1 MVYLDN
7 AATTVCKFPASTYD
21 DIWGNAN
28 TPYKFGLNARQA
40 ADDCR
45 EKVKECLDA
54 KGGKVIFCSNASE
67 AAKILCD
74 RLHTKGFCTFC
85 GPYEHDSVYY
95 NVDVHSYYTEEL
107 YDNKYDKNDAI
118 FQQWVNP
125 VTGMAFNIPS
135 IRQALGNDCFLC
147 MDATAGI
154 GKIELEQEIA
164 DSIDA
169 MWFSG
174 HKFHGPKTGGI
185 LWISDRLSKALYLSD
200 DSRNEYGLKHGTL
213 DVPNFIA
220 TTCAL
225 EYAINTQQDN
235 FERWGELE
243 DRLVDSE
250 VVSID
255 IDFTDNFGQYCSY
268 FSTATG
274 IYYVGCNADALVQ
287 YLSSKGIY
295 VGLAHSACSADADY
309 RVTRGLG
316 ISDKYAERC
325 IRVSFSEDNTLEDID
340 ALVDGIK
347 EFKEKF
353 V

>member
-7 AATTVCKFPASTYD
+7 AATTVCKFPASVYD

-40 ADDCR
+40 ADECR
-45 EKVKECLDA
+45 EKVKECLGV

-67 AAKILCD
+67 AVRVLCN
-74 RLHTKGFCTFC
+74 RMLANGFYTFC

-95 NVDVHSYYTEEL
+95 NVDVHGYTTEEF
-107 YDNKYDKNDAI
+107 YGSKYGKNDVI

-125 VTGMAFNIPS
+125 VTGMAFDIPS

-154 GKIELEQEIA
+154 GKRVLTQ
-164 DSIDA
+164 SIVNSVDA
-169 MWFSG
+169 IWFSG
-174 HKFHGPKTGGI
+174 HKFNGPKTGGI
-185 LWISDRLSKALYLSD
+185 LWVSDRLNRALYLSD

-213 DVPNFIA
+213 DVPSFIA
-220 TTCAL
+220 TICAL
-225 EYAINTQQDN
+225 EYTINNDIEN
-235 FERWGELE
+235 IWHYAELNDYLSNRVG
-243 DRLVDSE
+243 DRVAGYQPYANDQLNATVL
-250 VVSID
+250 ID
-255 IDFTDNFGQYCSY
+255 T
-268 FSTATG
+268 
-274 IYYVGCNADALVQ
+274 GCNADALVQ
-287 YLSSKGIY
+287 YLSTKSIY

-309 RVTRGLG
+309 RVTRSLG

-325 IRVSFSEDNTLEDID
+325 IRVSFSEDSTFNDID

>member
-7 AATTVCKFPASTYD
+7 AATTVCKFPASAYD

-40 ADDCR
+40 ADECR
-45 EKVKECLDA
+45 EKVKECLGV
-54 KGGKVIFCSNASE
+54 KGGKVIFCGNASE

-74 RLHTKGFCTFC
+74 RLQGYGIATACS
-85 GPYEHDSVYY
+85 PYEHDSVYDL
-95 NVDVHSYYTEEL
+95 VDIDGYQFVHYSDFT
-107 YDNKYDKNDAI
+107 AI

-125 VTGMAFNIPS
+125 VTGLIFDIPGIRKS
-135 IRQALGNDCFLC
+135 IGNDCFLC

-154 GKIELEQEIA
+154 GKRYLTQAIVN
-164 DSIDA
+164 SVDA
-169 MWFSG
+169 IWFSG

-185 LWISDRLSKALYLSD
+185 LWVSDRLSKALYLSD

-213 DVPNFIA
+213 DVPSFIA
-220 TTCAL
+220 TTYAL
-225 EYAINTQQDN
+225 EYTFSNSIENI
-235 FERWGELE
+235 WHYVELN
-243 DRLVDSE
+243 DYLSNRAGNR
-250 VVSID
+250 VVSFKQYANYQLDATVLID
-255 IDFTDNFGQYCSY
+255 T
-268 FSTATG
+268 
-274 IYYVGCNADALVQ
+274 GCNADVLVQ

-316 ISDKYAERC
+316 ISKETAERC
-325 IRVSFSEDNTLEDID
+325 IRVSFSEDNTFNDID
-340 ALVDGIK
+340 ALVNGIK

>member
-7 AATTVCKFPASTYD
+7 AATTVCKFPASVYD

-40 ADDCR
+40 ADECR
-45 EKVKECLDA
+45 EKVKKCLGV
-54 KGGKVIFCSNASE
+54 KGGKVVFCGNASE

-74 RLHTKGFCTFC
+74 RLQAHGIVTACS
-85 GPYEHDSVYY
+85 PYEHDSVYDL
-95 NVDVHSYYTEEL
+95 VDIEGYQFVRYSDGT
-107 YDNKYDKNDAI
+107 AI

-213 DVPNFIA
+213 DVPSFIA

-255 IDFTDNFGQYCSY
+255 IDFTDNFGKYCSY

-325 IRVSFSEDNTLEDID
+325 IRVSFSEDSTFNDID
-340 ALVDGIK
+340 ALINGIK

>member
-1 MVYLDN
+1 MIYLDN
-7 AATTVCKFPASTYD
+7 AATTVCKFPASSYD

-40 ADDCR
+40 ADECR
-45 EKVKECLDA
+45 EKVKECLGV

-74 RLHTKGFCTFC
+74 RLQTYGIATAC
-85 GPYEHDSVYY
+85 GPYEHDSVYDL
-95 NVDVHSYYTEEL
+95 VDIDGYQFVHYSDCT
-107 YDNKYDKNDAI
+107 AI

-125 VTGMAFNIPS
+125 VTGIIFDIHS
-135 IRQALGNDCFLC
+135 IRQAIGNDCFLC

-154 GKIELEQEIA
+154 GKRILTQ
-164 DSIDA
+164 SIVSSVDA
-169 MWFSG
+169 IWFSG

-185 LWISDRLSKALYLSD
+185 LWVSDRLSKALYLSD

-213 DVPNFIA
+213 DVPSFIA
-220 TTCAL
+220 TTYAL
-225 EYAINTQQDN
+225 EYTFSNSIENI
-235 FERWGELE
+235 WHYVELN
-243 DRLVDSE
+243 DYLSNRAGNR
-250 VVSID
+250 VVSFKQYANYQLDATVLID
-255 IDFTDNFGQYCSY
+255 T
-268 FSTATG
+268 
-274 IYYVGCNADALVQ
+274 GCNADVLVQ

-309 RVTRGLG
+309 RVIQAFG
-316 ISDKYAERC
+316 ISKETAERC
-325 IRVSFSEDNTLEDID
+325 IRVSFSEDNTFNDID
-340 ALVDGIK
+340 ALVNGIK

>member
-45 EKVKECLDA
+45 EKVKECLGV

-67 AAKILCD
+67 AAKILLDKIYAEGLVTMCS
-74 RLHTKGFCTFC
+74 
-85 GPYEHDSVYY
+85 PYEHDSVYDY
-95 NVDVHSYYTEEL
+95 VDVHGYSRITHY
-107 YDNKYDKNDAI
+107 NDRTAI

-125 VTGMAFNIPS
+125 VTGVIFDIIG
-135 IRQALGNDCFLC
+135 IRKAIGNDCFLC

-154 GKIELEQEIA
+154 GKRFLSQ
-164 DSIDA
+164 SIVNSVDA
-169 MWFSG
+169 IWFSG
-174 HKFHGPKTGGI
+174 HKFNGPKTGGI
-185 LWISDRLSKALYLSD
+185 LWVSDRLNRALYLSD

-213 DVPNFIA
+213 DVPSFIA
-220 TTCAL
+220 ITCAL
-225 EYAINTQQDN
+225 EYTLGNDIENIWHYAGLNDYLSN
-235 FERWGELE
+235 RAG
-243 DRLVDSE
+243 DRVTGFKPYANGQLNATVL
-250 VVSID
+250 ID
-255 IDFTDNFGQYCSY
+255 T
-268 FSTATG
+268 
-274 IYYVGCNADALVQ
+274 GCNADALVQ
-287 YLSSKGIY
+287 YLSSKDIY

-309 RVTRGLG
+309 RVTQAFG
-316 ISDKYAERC
+316 ISKETAERC
-325 IRVSFSEDNTLEDID
+325 IRVSFSEDNTFNDID
-340 ALVDGIK
+340 ALVNGIK

>member
-1 MVYLDN
+1 MIYLDN

-28 TPYKFGLNARQA
+28 VPYKFGLNARQV

-45 EKVKECLDA
+45 ERVKKCLGV

-74 RLHTKGFCTFC
+74 RLQAYGIATACSL
-85 GPYEHDSVYY
+85 YEHDSVYDL
-95 NVDVHSYYTEEL
+95 VDIDGYQFVRYS
-107 YDNKYDKNDAI
+107 NGIAI

-125 VTGMAFNIPS
+125 VTGIAFDIHS

-147 MDATAGI
+147 IDATAGI
-154 GKIELEQEIA
+154 GKRVLAQ
-164 DSIDA
+164 SIVSSVDA
-169 MWFSG
+169 IWFSG
-174 HKFHGPKTGGI
+174 HKFNGPKTGGI
-185 LWISDRLSKALYLSD
+185 LWVSDRLSRALYLSD

-213 DVPNFIA
+213 DVPSFIA
-220 TTCAL
+220 TTYAL
-225 EYAINTQQDN
+225 DEAVTQEIDNVAHYAELNNYLSNRAGNKIVISNPHTQGQ
-235 FERWGELE
+235 
-243 DRLVDSE
+243 
-250 VVSID
+250 ID
-255 IDFTDNFGQYCSY
+255 ATVLID
-268 FSTATG
+268 TG
-274 IYYVGCNADALVQ
+274 YNADVLVQ

-309 RVTRGLG
+309 RVTQAFG
-316 ISDKYAERC
+316 ISKETAERC
-325 IRVSFSEDNTLEDID
+325 IRVSFSEDSTFEDID
-340 ALVDGIK
+340 ALINGIK

>member
-1 MVYLDN
+1 MIYLDN

-40 ADDCR
+40 ADECR
-45 EKVKECLDA
+45 ERVRECIGVKV
-54 KGGKVIFCSNASE
+54 GKVIFCSNASE

-74 RLHTKGFCTFC
+74 KIYAEGLVTMCS
-85 GPYEHDSVYY
+85 PYEHDSVYDY
-95 NVDVHSYYTEEL
+95 VDVHGYSRITHY
-107 YDNKYDKNDAI
+107 NDRTAI

-125 VTGMAFNIPS
+125 VTGMAFDIPS

-154 GKIELEQEIA
+154 GK
-164 DSIDA
+164 SILTQSIVSSVDA
-169 MWFSG
+169 IWFSC
-174 HKFHGPKTGGI
+174 HKFNGPKTGGI
-185 LWISDRLSKALYLSD
+185 LWVSDRLSKALYLSD

-213 DVPNFIA
+213 DVPSFIA

-225 EYAINTQQDN
+225 EYTLSN
-235 FERWGELE
+235 
-243 DRLVDSE
+243 
-250 VVSID
+250 SIGNVWHYAEFNNYLSNRAGNRVAGFKQYAND
-255 IDFTDNFGQYCSY
+255 QLNATVLIDT
-268 FSTATG
+268 
-274 IYYVGCNADALVQ
+274 GCNADVLVQ

-295 VGLAHSACSADADY
+295 DGLAHSACSADADY
-309 RVTRGLG
+309 RVTKGLG
-316 ISDKYAERC
+316 ISNEVAERC
-325 IRVSFSEDNTLEDID
+325 IRVSFSEDNTFNDID
-340 ALVDGIK
+340 ALVNGIK

>member
-7 AATTVCKFPASTYD
+7 AATTACKFPASAYD

-28 TPYKFGLNARQA
+28 TPYKFGLNAKQA
-40 ADDCR
+40 ADECR
-45 EKVKECLDA
+45 EKVKECLGV

-74 RLHTKGFCTFC
+74 RFYVENFKTYCWL
-85 GPYEHDSVYY
+85 YEHDSVYD
-95 NVDVHSYYTEEL
+95 NVETHGYSKTTHHSNRT
-107 YDNKYDKNDAI
+107 AI

-125 VTGMAFNIPS
+125 VTGTIFDIPS
-135 IRQALGNDCFLC
+135 IRQAIGNDCFLC

-154 GKIELEQEIA
+154 GKRILAQ
-164 DSIDA
+164 SIVSSVDA
-169 MWFSG
+169 IWFSG
-174 HKFHGPKTGGI
+174 HKFNGPKTGGI
-185 LWISDRLSKALYLSD
+185 LWVSDRLSKALYLSD

-213 DVPNFIA
+213 DVPSFIA

-225 EYAINTQQDN
+225 EYTISNDIENVWHYA
-235 FERWGELE
+235 ELNDYLSNRAG
-243 DRLVDSE
+243 DRVTGFKPYANDQLNATVL
-250 VVSID
+250 ID
-255 IDFTDNFGQYCSY
+255 T
-268 FSTATG
+268 
-274 IYYVGCNADALVQ
+274 GCNADVLVQ

-309 RVTRGLG
+309 RVTQAFG
-316 ISDKYAERC
+316 ITKETAERC
-325 IRVSFSEDNTLEDID
+325 IRVSFSEDNTFEDID

>member
-7 AATTVCKFPASTYD
+7 AATTICKFPASAYD

-40 ADDCR
+40 ADECR
-45 EKVKECLDA
+45 EKVKKCLGVKD
-54 KGGKVIFCSNASE
+54 GKVIFCSNASE

-74 RLHTKGFCTFC
+74 RLQAYGIATAC
-85 GPYEHDSVYY
+85 GPYEHDSVYDL
-95 NVDVHSYYTEEL
+95 VDMDGYQFVHYSDGT
-107 YDNKYDKNDAI
+107 AI

-125 VTGMAFNIPS
+125 VTGLVFVIPA
-135 IRQALGNDCFLC
+135 IRQALGNNCFLC
-147 MDATAGI
+147 IDATAGI
-154 GKIELEQEIA
+154 GKRILTQ
-164 DSIDA
+164 SIVNSVDA
-169 MWFSG
+169 IWFSG
-174 HKFHGPKTGGI
+174 HKFNGPKTGGI
-185 LWISDRLSKALYLSD
+185 LWVSDKLSKALYLSD

-225 EYAINTQQDN
+225 EYTVAKGVGNM
-235 FERWGELE
+235 WHYAELN
-243 DRLVDSE
+243 DYLSNRAGSKIISSKQYANCQLDATVL
-250 VVSID
+250 ID
-255 IDFTDNFGQYCSY
+255 T
-268 FSTATG
+268 
-274 IYYVGCNADALVQ
+274 GCNTDVLVQ

-309 RVTRGLG
+309 RVTRSLG

-325 IRVSFSEDNTLEDID
+325 IRVSFSEDNTFKDID
-340 ALVDGIK
+340 ALVNGIK

>member
-1 MVYLDN
+1 MIYLDN

-40 ADDCR
+40 ADECR
-45 EKVKECLDA
+45 EKVKKCLGV
-54 KGGKVIFCSNASE
+54 KGGKVIFCGNASE

-74 RLHTKGFCTFC
+74 RLQGYGIATVCC
-85 GPYEHDSVYY
+85 SYEHDSVYDLVNIERGQLTY
-95 NVDVHSYYTEEL
+95 LGDST
-107 YDNKYDKNDAI
+107 AI

-125 VTGMAFNIPS
+125 VTGMVFDIPF
-135 IRQALGNDCFLC
+135 IRQTFGNYCFLC

-213 DVPNFIA
+213 DVPSFIA

-255 IDFTDNFGQYCSY
+255 IDFTDNFGKYCSY

-309 RVTRGLG
+309 RVTRNLG

-325 IRVSFSEDNTLEDID
+325 IRVSFSEDNTFEDID
-340 ALVDGIK
+340 ALVNGIK

>member
-1 MVYLDN
+1 MIYLDN
-7 AATTVCKFPASTYD
+7 AATTVCKFPASAYD

-28 TPYKFGLNARQA
+28 TPYKFGLNARQV
-40 ADDCR
+40 ADECR
-45 EKVKECLDA
+45 ERVKKCLGV
-54 KGGKVIFCSNASE
+54 KGGKVVFCSNASE

-74 RLHTKGFCTFC
+74 RLQAYGIATAC
-85 GPYEHDSVYY
+85 GPYEHDSVYDL
-95 NVDVHSYYTEEL
+95 VDIDGYQFVHYSDGT
-107 YDNKYDKNDAI
+107 AI

-125 VTGMAFNIPS
+125 VTGAIFDIPS

-154 GKIELEQEIA
+154 GKRILTQ
-164 DSIDA
+164 SIVSSVDA
-169 MWFSG
+169 IWFSG
-174 HKFHGPKTGGI
+174 HKFNGPKTGGI
-185 LWISDRLSKALYLSD
+185 LWVSDRLSKALCLLD

-225 EYAINTQQDN
+225 EYTISN
-235 FERWGELE
+235 
-243 DRLVDSE
+243 
-250 VVSID
+250 SID
-255 IDFTDNFGQYCSY
+255 NAWHYAGLNDYLSNRAGNRVVGSKQYTNGQLNATVLIDT
-268 FSTATG
+268 
-274 IYYVGCNADALVQ
+274 GCNADVLVQ

-309 RVTRGLG
+309 RVTQAFG
-316 ISDKYAERC
+316 ISKETAERC
-325 IRVSFSEDNTLEDID
+325 IRVSFSEDSTFNDID
-340 ALVDGIK
+340 ALVNGIK

>member
-7 AATTVCKFPASTYD
+7 AATTVCKFPASAYD

-45 EKVKECLDA
+45 ERVKKCLDV

-74 RLHTKGFCTFC
+74 RLQAYGIVTVCC
-85 GPYEHDSVYY
+85 SYEHDSVYDL
-95 NVDVHSYYTEEL
+95 VDTEGGQL
-107 YDNKYDKNDAI
+107 TYLGDGTAI

-125 VTGMAFNIPS
+125 VTGMVFDIPFF
-135 IRQALGNDCFLC
+135 RQAIGNDCFLC

-154 GKIELEQEIA
+154 GKRVLTQ
-164 DSIDA
+164 SIVNSVDA
-169 MWFSG
+169 IWFSG
-174 HKFHGPKTGGI
+174 HKFNGPKTGGI
-185 LWISDRLSKALYLSD
+185 LWVSDRLSKALYLSD

-213 DVPNFIA
+213 DVPSFIA
-220 TTCAL
+220 TTYAL
-225 EYAINTQQDN
+225 EYTFSNSIDNIWHYAEINDYLSN
-235 FERWGELE
+235 RAGN
-243 DRLVDSE
+243 R
-250 VVSID
+250 VVSFKQYANDQLNATVLID
-255 IDFTDNFGQYCSY
+255 T
-268 FSTATG
+268 
-274 IYYVGCNADALVQ
+274 GCNADALVQ
-287 YLSSKGIY
+287 YLSTKGIY

-316 ISDKYAERC
+316 ISDKYAEQC
-325 IRVSFSEDNTLEDID
+325 IRVSFSEDSTFEDID
-340 ALVDGIK
+340 ALVNGIK

>member
-1 MVYLDN
+1 MIYLDN
-7 AATTVCKFPASTYD
+7 AATTVCKFPASAYD

-40 ADDCR
+40 ADECR
-45 EKVKECLDA
+45 EKVKKCLGVKD
-54 KGGKVIFCSNASE
+54 GKVIFCGNASE
-67 AAKILCD
+67 AAKILLD
-74 RLHTKGFCTFC
+74 RFYVENFKTYCWL
-85 GPYEHDSVYY
+85 YEHDSVYD
-95 NVDVHSYYTEEL
+95 NVETHGYSKTTHHSNRT
-107 YDNKYDKNDAI
+107 AI

-125 VTGMAFNIPS
+125 VTGMAFNIHS

-154 GKIELEQEIA
+154 GKHILTQ
-164 DSIDA
+164 SIVSSVDA
-169 MWFSG
+169 IWFSG

-185 LWISDRLSKALYLSD
+185 LWISDRLSEALYLSE

-213 DVPNFIA
+213 DVPSFIA

-225 EYAINTQQDN
+225 EYTTNNSIENIWHYAGLNDYLSN
-235 FERWGELE
+235 RAG
-243 DRLVDSE
+243 DRVAGDR
-250 VVSID
+250 VVGFQPYTNGHLNATLLID
-255 IDFTDNFGQYCSY
+255 T
-268 FSTATG
+268 
-274 IYYVGCNADALVQ
+274 GCNADALVQ

-295 VGLAHSACSADADY
+295 VGLAHSACSEDADY
-309 RVTRGLG
+309 RVAQVFG
-316 ISDKYAERC
+316 ISKETAERC
-325 IRVSFSEDNTLEDID
+325 IRVSFSEDNTLEDVD

>member
-1 MVYLDN
+1 MIYLDN
-7 AATTVCKFPASTYD
+7 AATTVCKFPASVYD

-40 ADDCR
+40 ADGCR
-45 EKVKECLDA
+45 EMVKKCLGV

-74 RLHTKGFCTFC
+74 RFYTHSLNNCMTVC
-85 GPYEHDSVYY
+85 GPYEHDSVYDF
-95 NVDVHSYYTEEL
+95 VDLHGYQFVHH
-107 YDNKYDKNDAI
+107 NDCTAI

-125 VTGMAFNIPS
+125 VTGVIFDITG
-135 IRQALGNDCFLC
+135 IRKAIGNDCFLC

-154 GKIELEQEIA
+154 GKRVLAQ
-164 DSIDA
+164 SIVSSVDA
-169 MWFSG
+169 IWFSG
-174 HKFHGPKTGGI
+174 HKFNGPKTGGI
-185 LWISDRLSKALYLSD
+185 LWISDRLSEALYLSE

-213 DVPNFIA
+213 DVPSFIA

-225 EYAINTQQDN
+225 EYTLGNDIENIWHYAGLNDYLSN
-235 FERWGELE
+235 RAG
-243 DRLVDSE
+243 DRVTGFKQYANDQLNATVL
-250 VVSID
+250 ID
-255 IDFTDNFGQYCSY
+255 T
-268 FSTATG
+268 
-274 IYYVGCNADALVQ
+274 GCNADALVQ

-309 RVTRGLG
+309 RVTQAFG
-316 ISDKYAERC
+316 ISKETAERC
-325 IRVSFSEDNTLEDID
+325 IRVSFSEDNTFNDID

>member
-28 TPYKFGLNARQA
+28 TPYKFGLNAKRA
-40 ADDCR
+40 ADECR
-45 EKVKECLDA
+45 EKVKECLGVKD
-54 KGGKVIFCSNASE
+54 GKVIFCSNASE

-74 RLHTKGFCTFC
+74 RLQAYGIATACS
-85 GPYEHDSVYY
+85 PYEHDSVYDL
-95 NVDVHSYYTEEL
+95 VDMDGYQFVHYSDGT
-107 YDNKYDKNDAI
+107 AI

-125 VTGMAFNIPS
+125 VTGTVFDVHS

-154 GKIELEQEIA
+154 GKRILTQ
-164 DSIDA
+164 SIVSSVDA
-169 MWFSG
+169 IWFSG
-174 HKFHGPKTGGI
+174 HKFNGPKTGGI
-185 LWISDRLSKALYLSD
+185 LWVSDRLSKLYLSD

-213 DVPNFIA
+213 DVPSFIA

-225 EYAINTQQDN
+225 EYTLGNDIENIWHYAGLNDYLSNRAGNRVISSKQYANDQLNATV
-235 FERWGELE
+235 L
-243 DRLVDSE
+243 
-250 VVSID
+250 ID
-255 IDFTDNFGQYCSY
+255 T
-268 FSTATG
+268 
-274 IYYVGCNADALVQ
+274 GCNADALVQ
-287 YLSSKGIY
+287 YLSSKSIY

-316 ISDKYAERC
+316 ISDKYAEQC
-325 IRVSFSEDNTLEDID
+325 IRVSFSEDNTFKDIE
-340 ALVDGIK
+340 ALVNGIK

>member
-40 ADDCR
+40 ADECR
-45 EKVKECLDA
+45 KKVKKCLGV

-95 NVDVHSYYTEEL
+95 NVNVHSYYTEEL

-154 GKIELEQEIA
+154 GKYILSQ
-164 DSIDA
+164 SIVNSVNA
-169 MWFSG
+169 IWLSG

-185 LWISDRLSKALYLSD
+185 LWVSDRLSRALYLSD

-213 DVPNFIA
+213 DVPSFIA

-225 EYAINTQQDN
+225 EYTINNDIEN
-235 FERWGELE
+235 IWHHAELNDYLSNRAG
-243 DRLVDSE
+243 DRVAGYQTYADDQLNATVL
-250 VVSID
+250 ID
-255 IDFTDNFGQYCSY
+255 TR
-268 FSTATG
+268 
-274 IYYVGCNADALVQ
+274 CNADALVQ

-295 VGLAHSACSADADY
+295 VGLAHSACSEDADY
-309 RVTRGLG
+309 RVAQVFG
-316 ISDKYAERC
+316 ISKETAEQC
-325 IRVSFSEDNTLEDID
+325 IRVSFSEDSTFNDID
-340 ALVDGIK
+340 ALINGIK

-353 V
+353 I

>member
-1 MVYLDN
+1 MIYLDN
-7 AATTVCKFPASTYD
+7 AATTVCKFPASVYD

-40 ADDCR
+40 ADECR
-45 EKVKECLDA
+45 ERVKKCLSV

-74 RLHTKGFCTFC
+74 RLQAYGIATAC
-85 GPYEHDSVYY
+85 GPYEHDSVYDL
-95 NVDVHSYYTEEL
+95 VDIDGYQFVHYSDGT
-107 YDNKYDKNDAI
+107 AI

-125 VTGMAFNIPS
+125 VTGTIFDIPS
-135 IRQALGNDCFLC
+135 IRQAIGNDCFLC

-154 GKIELEQEIA
+154 GKRLLSQ
-164 DSIDA
+164 SIVNSVDA
-169 MWFSG
+169 IWFSG
-174 HKFHGPKTGGI
+174 HKFNGPKTGGI
-185 LWISDRLSKALYLSD
+185 LWVSDRLSKALYLSD

-213 DVPNFIA
+213 DVPSFIA
-220 TTCAL
+220 TTHAL
-225 EYAINTQQDN
+225 EYTINNDVEN
-235 FERWGELE
+235 ISRHVELDDYLSNRAG
-243 DRLVDSE
+243 DRIVGFQPCASGQLDATVL
-250 VVSID
+250 ID
-255 IDFTDNFGQYCSY
+255 T
-268 FSTATG
+268 
-274 IYYVGCNADALVQ
+274 GCNADALVQ

-309 RVTRGLG
+309 RVTQAFG
-316 ISDKYAERC
+316 ISKETAERC
-325 IRVSFSEDNTLEDID
+325 IRVSFSEDNTFEDID

>member
-40 ADDCR
+40 AEECR
-45 EKVKECLDA
+45 ERVKKCLGVKD
-54 KGGKVIFCSNASE
+54 GKVIFCSNASE
-67 AAKILCD
+67 AAKILLD
-74 RLHTKGFCTFC
+74 RIYAEGLVTMC
-85 GPYEHDSVYY
+85 GPYEHDSVYDH
-95 NVDVHSYYTEEL
+95 VDVHGYSRITHY
-107 YDNKYDKNDAI
+107 NDRTAI

-125 VTGMAFNIPS
+125 VTGIVFDIPG
-135 IRQALGNDCFLC
+135 IRKALGNDCFLC

-154 GKIELEQEIA
+154 GKRILTQ
-164 DSIDA
+164 SIVSSVDA
-169 MWFSG
+169 IWFSG
-174 HKFHGPKTGGI
+174 HKFNGPKTGGI
-185 LWISDRLSKALYLSD
+185 LWVSDRLSKALYLSD

-213 DVPNFIA
+213 DVPSFIA
-220 TTCAL
+220 TTYAL
-225 EYAINTQQDN
+225 EYTFSNSIDN
-235 FERWGELE
+235 IWHYAELN
-243 DRLVDSE
+243 DYLSNRAGNRVVSSKQYANDHLNATLLVD
-250 VVSID
+250 
-255 IDFTDNFGQYCSY
+255 T
-268 FSTATG
+268 
-274 IYYVGCNADALVQ
+274 GCNADVLVQ

-309 RVTRGLG
+309 RVTQAFG
-316 ISDKYAERC
+316 ISKETAERC
-325 IRVSFSEDNTLEDID
+325 IRVSFSEDNTFEDID